1 MNAHTK
7 QLTLMAAA
15 TAAFFS
21 LPAQAVTIDFL
32 YQAPTDNSGK
42 TSRFINS
49 NNTAD
54 ASSGYYIETFDK
66 PTDGCGLVSLSP
78 SDIVVSQGTFAIDS
92 GSVSGERAMPAGD
105 STCYAYGPGP
115 YPRVDGTNATVRVN
129 YDGFLQPGVK
139 ISYLGLYYGSIDD
152 YNNIAFYDE
161 NDLLAV
167 GGTGMLADGIIEGSE
182 ILDLLG
188 GVSGNQVDDKSNVD
202 VNIFF
207 DDNEAFTAFEFRTT
221 GIAFEVDNIVTGLTT
236 RNQQVPEPASL
247 ALLGLGLLCL
257 AGMRRKA

>member
-1 MNAHTK
+1 MNAYTK
-7 QLTLMAAA
+7 PLTLLAAA
-15 TAAFFS
+15 AAVIVS
-21 LPAQAVTIDFL
+21 LPAQAVSIDFL
-32 YQAPTDNSGK
+32 YQTPTDNSGK
-42 TSRFINS
+42 TSRFINA

-54 ASSGYYIETFDK
+54 ASSGYYIETFDL
-66 PTDGCGLVSLSP
+66 PTGGCGLVSLSS
-78 SDIVVSQGTFAIDS
+78 SDIAVSQGSYAIAS

-115 YPRVDGTNATVRVN
+115 SSGGISATVRVN

-139 ISYLGLYYGSIDD
+139 ISYLGLYYGSIDT
-152 YNNIAFYDE
+152 YNNIAFYDG
-161 NDLLAV
+161 DVLLAV
-167 GGTGMLADGIIEGSE
+167 GGTGMLADGIIQGSE

-188 GVSGNQVDDKSNVD
+188 GVSGNQVDDKSNVY

-247 ALLGLGLLCL
+247 ALFGLGLLCL
-257 AGMRRKA
+257 AGMRRKG